1 MIVVEEKD
9 QEVNYLNSYVY
20 YENVFCLLR
29 QTWLC
34 MQIGFTALSLG
45 PNTSDSSAKQKWMEV
60 MKKENAKMVCYLFCD
75 VIVVFGDPVMCLDKF
90 CIGFRMMH
98 WSLDKSALG
107 LQAAGRPILLP
118 TLCARCLHACLGLLV
133 LLSASHV
140 CLACII

>member
-9 QEVNYLNSYVY
+9 QEVNYLKSYVY

-29 QTWLC
+29 QTCLC

-75 VIVVFGDPVMCLDKF
+75 VIFVFGDPVMCLDKL

-98 WSLDKSALG
+98 WILDKSALG

>member
-1 MIVVEEKD
+1 MRMF
-9 QEVNYLNSYVY
+9 
-20 YENVFCLLR
+20 FCLLR
-29 QTWLC
+29 QTCLC

-75 VIVVFGDPVMCLDKF
+75 VIFVFGDPVMCLDKL

-98 WSLDKSALG
+98 WILDKSALG